1 MAGAAHPGFLR
12 GPIPDQSPPPLWS
25 PHPLGWGLLQGWSC
39 EDHDRRQSSEHW
51 QERQGGTGE
60 EFIRTFSLQGAGS
73 ALVETG
79 STVDRLKALMELT
92 PHSEPGT
99 LVPSPF
105 FTESDPDSTTPRNT
119 LIVSSL
125 RGSNSCFYTRLFFIL
140 LLSTLFEM
148 QVTPRLQLTAGYI
161 EIASQKRCQEARK
174 LQESVHRG
182 G

>member
-1 MAGAAHPGFLR
+1 M
-12 GPIPDQSPPPLWS
+12 
-25 PHPLGWGLLQGWSC
+25 
-39 EDHDRRQSSEHW
+39 EM
-51 QERQGGTGE
+51 
-60 EFIRTFSLQGAGS
+60 
-73 ALVETG
+73 G

-99 LVPSPF
+99 LVPSHF

-125 RGSNSCFYTRLFFIL
+125 RGSNSCFYTRLFSL

-148 QVTPRLQLTAGYI
+148 QVTHRLQLTAGYI

-174 LQESVHRG
+174 L
-182 G
+182 